1 MNDKEAIKRCYR
13 RINELKLN
21 FAITNEDLNAI
32 ETILNLIEKQKAE
45 IEKKDKEI
53 SKLKKLLKTKI
64 KELTEIQKI
73 KEQTNPFAINT
84 PKK

>member
-1 MNDKEAIKRCYR
+1 MES
-13 RINELKLN
+13 
-21 FAITNEDLNAI
+21 
-32 ETILNLIEKQKAE
+32 
-45 IEKKDKEI
+45 KDKEI

-64 KELTEIQKI
+64 KELTEIQKKI

>member
-1 MNDKEAIKRCYR
+1 MEN
-13 RINELKLN
+13 
-21 FAITNEDLNAI
+21 
-32 ETILNLIEKQKAE
+32 
-45 IEKKDKEI
+45 KDKEI

-84 PKK
+84 PKKQYMYPFNSSAFFG

>member
-1 MNDKEAIKRCYR
+1 MINKGIIDKIKE
-13 RINELKLN
+13 NNTVMES
-21 FAITNEDLNAI
+21 
-32 ETILNLIEKQKAE
+32 
-45 IEKKDKEI
+45 KDKEI

-64 KELTEIQKI
+64 KELTEIQKKI

>member
-1 MNDKEAIKRCYR
+1 MIDKGLIDKIKE
-13 RINELKLN
+13 NNTVMES
-21 FAITNEDLNAI
+21 
-32 ETILNLIEKQKAE
+32 
-45 IEKKDKEI
+45 KDKEI